1 MKNAQKR
8 KSHTWALLFLDS
20 LVVFGIFNILQWLRG
35 VIPFGDWLIEP
46 IIVPWALVL
55 AAIYLIDGYRSR
67 TEMMG
72 ADYTS
77 QHFVSLALATV
88 LTLLLTFVF
97 APFDSTLE
105 QSRGVIALGFLS
117 ISIITLSYRRSV
129 HRWHSAGSADR
140 SVLFLGDRASCQGFR
155 EACKNNGMHQRI
167 ICAITGEL
175 TEPPIQVSG
184 DESFHSYRQVIEQ
197 ISDGKL
203 GVEAIVIKES
213 VGTREEGMA
222 SDLTELY
229 FKGVPTF
236 TLELFFETYWR
247 KIPLYRINHTWLFQE
262 GFEIARNPVF
272 ERAKRIVDVVL
283 SSGGLLLASP
293 LILFAAIAI
302 KLTDGGAIFFR
313 QTRIGLNRQPFKMA
327 KLRTM
332 KEDPNPGTGEQRYT
346 QEFDPRITKVGA
358 LLRKT
363 RLDEFP
369 QLWNVIRGEMSLIG
383 PRAEWDVLV
392 KDYQEKIPCY
402 HFRHLVR
409 PGVTGWAQINYP
421 YGANIEDTLRKLEY
435 DLYYIRHFSFV
446 MDAAIVLRTVH
457 LMLFGK
463 GR

>member
-1 MKNAQKR
+1 MKSQQR
-8 KSHTWALLFLDS
+8 SHSWSLLLLDTI
-20 LVVFGIFNILQWLRG
+20 VMFGIFNVFQWFRG
-35 VIPFGDWLIEP
+35 LIPFGGWVFQPILI
-46 IIVPWALVL
+46 PWILFV

-77 QHFVSLALATV
+77 QHFVALALTML

-97 APFDSTLE
+97 AFVDSTLE
-105 QSRGVIALGFLS
+105 RSRGVIAVSFLA
-117 ISIITLSYRRSV
+117 IAFITLSYRRSV
-129 HRWHSAGSADR
+129 HRWNHAERAER
-140 SVLFLGDRASCQGFR
+140 SVLFLGDRLSCQGFR
-155 EACKNNGMHQRI
+155 EACKKNGMDQRI
-167 ICAITGEL
+167 IFAITGEL
-175 TEPPIQVSG
+175 TEPPIQVTN

-197 ISDGKL
+197 ISNGQL

-213 VGTREEGMA
+213 AGSNGADLA

-272 ERAKRIVDVVL
+272 ERAKRMVDIVL
-283 SSGGLLLASP
+283 SSLGLILAAP
-293 LILFAAIAI
+293 LILLAAIAI
-302 KLTDGGAIFFR
+302 KLTDSGPVFFR
-313 QTRIGLNRQPFKMA
+313 QNRIGKNRQPFLMA

-332 KEDPNPGTGEQRYT
+332 RVESKPTTGEQRYT
-346 QEFDPRITKVGA
+346 QESDPRITKIGA

-369 QLWNVIRGEMSLIG
+369 QLWNVIKGDMSLIG
-383 PRAEWDVLV
+383 PRAEWDELV
-392 KDYQEKIPCY
+392 SDYQERIPCY

-421 YGANIEDTLRKLEY
+421 YGASIDDTLRKLEY

-446 MDAAIVLRTVH
+446 MDAAIVLRTIH